1 MGKIK
6 ELETSLANKIAAGEV
21 VERPSSVVKE
31 LLENAID
38 AQATEI
44 NIEVEQSGV
53 SSIRVVDNGTG
64 IAQEDL
70 GLVFHRHATSKIV
83 ADDDLFHIRTL
94 GFRGEALASIS
105 SVAKVTLKTCTDN
118 ENGHE
123 IYAENGKIIHQKPAK
138 AKKGTDI
145 QVDSLFYN
153 TPARLKYIKSLYTEL
168 GKITDIVNRM
178 AMSHPE
184 IRISLVSDGKKLLST
199 NGSGRTNEVMA
210 EIYGMKVAKDLVHI
224 SGDTS
229 DYHLE
234 GFVAKPEHS
243 RSNKH
248 YISIFINGR
257 YIKNFVLNKAI
268 LEGYHTL
275 LTIGRFPICYINIQM
290 DPILVDVNVHPTKLE
305 VRLSKEDQLYDL
317 IVTKI
322 REAFKDKILIPQN
335 DLNHASKKNKVLETF
350 EQQKINFEKQQS
362 QIGETSAPYVHDQKD
377 KNHDVESHKNNLD
390 STSSTNNE
398 STEVSN
404 ELHNHIDDSYL
415 QSQKEVLFDMEQNT
429 SNEYEISNQQSNDIK
444 GTVSQTPHRRVP
456 YMEIVGQVHGTYII
470 AQNENGMFMIDQHAA
485 QERIKYEYFREKIG
499 EVTNEVQNLLIPLT
513 FHFSKDEQMII
524 DQYKDELDKVGVH
537 LEHFGGHDYI
547 VNSYPVWFP
556 KEEAEEIIKDMIELV
571 LKHKSVDVKKI
582 REDAAIMMS
591 CKKSIKANHY
601 LKNNEM
607 ADLID
612 QLREAED
619 PFTCPHGRPIII
631 NFSNYELEKLIK
643 TDYKAC
649 VVLDMHIGH
658 LKSIMELLKSHSIEC
673 YVHIDLIKGLSH
685 DEFACEYI
693 IQQYKPKGIVSTK
706 AKVIKKAKML
716 NTLTIFRVFIIDSQA
731 LTRSI
736 ELIKKVEP
744 DYVEVLP
751 GVASKAVSKIQQET
765 SASVIAGGL
774 IDEQSEIREAI
785 SNGAKYVTTSYEKLW

>member
-6 ELETSLANKIAAGEV
+6 ELQTSLANKIAAGEV

-38 AQATEI
+38 AQSTEI
-44 NIEVEQSGV
+44 NIEVEQSGI

-64 IAQEDL
+64 IEQDDL
-70 GLVFHRHATSKIV
+70 DLVFHRHATSKLD

-105 SVAKVTLKTCTDN
+105 SVAKVTLKTCTDS

-123 IYAENGKIIHQKPAK
+123 IYAENGEILSRKPAK

-145 QVDSLFYN
+145 TVASLFYN

-178 AMSHPE
+178 AMSHPD
-184 IRISLVSDGKKLLST
+184 IRISLISDGKTLLKT
-199 NGSGRTNEVMA
+199 NGSGKTNEVMA
-210 EIYGMKVAKDLVHI
+210 EIYGIKVAKDLVHI
-224 SGDTS
+224 QGDTS

-268 LEGYHTL
+268 IEGYHTL
-275 LTIGRFPICYINIQM
+275 LTIGRYPICYLNIEM

-305 VRLSKEDQLYDL
+305 VRLSKEEQLYQL
-317 IVTKI
+317 IVEKI
-322 REAFKDKILIPQN
+322 REAFKDRILIPQN
-335 DLNHASKKNKVLETF
+335 NLDRRPKKNKVLNQF
-350 EQQKINFEKQQS
+350 EQQKIDFERRQQKLN
-362 QIGETSAPYVHDQKD
+362 QETATPTYK
-377 KNHDVESHKNNLD
+377 
-390 STSSTNNE
+390 TSSDFNDDNLNEANYEYDGPDNKDSINE
-398 STEVSN
+398 STKSIV
-404 ELHNHIDDSYL
+404 HNNKRADDKDYF
-415 QSQKEVLFDMEQNT
+415 QIQKEIL
-429 SNEYEISNQQSNDIK
+429 NEMDSDTTNPDNQDINYATKGASEANMSDEIAPKDLQALYQPQDSNDIK
-444 GTVSQTPHRRVP
+444 GKVSNTPSRRVP
-456 YMEIVGQVHGTYII
+456 YMEVVGQVHGTYII

-499 EVTNEVQNLLIPLT
+499 EVTNEVQDLLIPLA

-524 DQYKDELDKVGVH
+524 DQYQEELDKVGVH

-556 KEEAEEIIKDMIELV
+556 KAEAEEIIQDMVELV
-571 LKHKSVDVKKI
+571 LNDKKISVKKM

-631 NFSNYELEKLIK
+631 NFSNYELEKLFK
-643 TDYKAC
+643 
-649 VVLDMHIGH
+649 
-658 LKSIMELLKSHSIEC
+658 
-673 YVHIDLIKGLSH
+673 
-685 DEFACEYI
+685 
-693 IQQYKPKGIVSTK
+693 
-706 AKVIKKAKML
+706 
-716 NTLTIFRVFIIDSQA
+716 RVM
-731 LTRSI
+731 
-736 ELIKKVEP
+736 
-744 DYVEVLP
+744 
-751 GVASKAVSKIQQET
+751 
-765 SASVIAGGL
+765 
-774 IDEQSEIREAI
+774 
-785 SNGAKYVTTSYEKLW
+785 

>member
-168 GKITDIVNRM
+168 GKITDIVNRI

-184 IRISLVSDGKKLLST
+184 IRFSLVSDGKKLLST

-631 NFSNYELEKLIK
+631 NFSNYELEKLFK
-643 TDYKAC
+643 
-649 VVLDMHIGH
+649 
-658 LKSIMELLKSHSIEC
+658 
-673 YVHIDLIKGLSH
+673 
-685 DEFACEYI
+685 
-693 IQQYKPKGIVSTK
+693 
-706 AKVIKKAKML
+706 
-716 NTLTIFRVFIIDSQA
+716 RVM
-731 LTRSI
+731 
-736 ELIKKVEP
+736 
-744 DYVEVLP
+744 
-751 GVASKAVSKIQQET
+751 
-765 SASVIAGGL
+765 
-774 IDEQSEIREAI
+774 
-785 SNGAKYVTTSYEKLW
+785 

>member
-6 ELETSLANKIAAGEV
+6 ELQTSLANKIAAGEV

-38 AQATEI
+38 AKSTEI
-44 NIEVEQSGV
+44 NIEVEQSGI

-64 IAQEDL
+64 IEQDDL
-70 GLVFHRHATSKIV
+70 DLVFHRHATSKLD

-123 IYAENGKIIHQKPAK
+123 IYAENGEILSRKPAK

-145 QVDSLFYN
+145 TVSSLFYN

-178 AMSHPE
+178 AMSHPD
-184 IRISLVSDGKKLLST
+184 IRISLISDGKTLLKT
-199 NGSGRTNEVMA
+199 NGSGKTNEVMS
-210 EIYGMKVAKDLVHI
+210 EIYGIKVAKDLVHI
-224 SGDTS
+224 QGDTS

-268 LEGYHTL
+268 IEGYHTL
-275 LTIGRFPICYINIQM
+275 LTIGRYPICYLNIEM

-305 VRLSKEDQLYDL
+305 VRLSKEEQLYQL
-317 IVTKI
+317 IVEKI
-322 REAFKDKILIPQN
+322 RYAFKDRILIPQN
-335 DLNHASKKNKVLETF
+335 DLDRTPKKNKVLNQF
-350 EQQKINFEKQQS
+350 EQQKLDFERRQQNS
-362 QIGETSAPYVHDQKD
+362 NQD
-377 KNHDVESHKNNLD
+377 KTNSHYYGMSESKLQNPNLEKNDLD
-390 STSSTNNE
+390 NNELINE
-398 STEVSN
+398 STENFV
-404 ELHNHIDDSYL
+404 HNNKRSDDKDYF
-415 QSQKEVLFDMEQNT
+415 QIQKEILNDLDNGDVSSLNDESTNDSEEVVTEQNNSDEASSKAYQT
-429 SNEYEISNQQSNDIK
+429 LYSQQDYNDIK
-444 GTVSQTPHRRVP
+444 GKVSTTPSRRVP
-456 YMEIVGQVHGTYII
+456 YMEVVGQVHGTYII

-499 EVTNEVQNLLIPLT
+499 EVTNEVQDLLIPLT

-524 DQYKDELDKVGVH
+524 DQYQDELDKVGVH

-556 KEEAEEIIKDMIELV
+556 KAEAEEIIQDMVELV
-571 LKHKSVDVKKI
+571 LNDKKVNVKKM

-631 NFSNYELEKLIK
+631 NFSNYELEKLFK
-643 TDYKAC
+643 
-649 VVLDMHIGH
+649 
-658 LKSIMELLKSHSIEC
+658 
-673 YVHIDLIKGLSH
+673 
-685 DEFACEYI
+685 
-693 IQQYKPKGIVSTK
+693 
-706 AKVIKKAKML
+706 
-716 NTLTIFRVFIIDSQA
+716 RVM
-731 LTRSI
+731 
-736 ELIKKVEP
+736 
-744 DYVEVLP
+744 
-751 GVASKAVSKIQQET
+751 
-765 SASVIAGGL
+765 
-774 IDEQSEIREAI
+774 
-785 SNGAKYVTTSYEKLW
+785 

>member
-123 IYAENGKIIHQKPAK
+123 IYAEDGKIIHQKPAK

-145 QVDSLFYN
+145 QVESLFYN

-305 VRLSKEDQLYDL
+305 VRLSKEDQLYDF

-335 DLNHASKKNKVLETF
+335 DLNHAPKKNKVLETF

-377 KNHDVESHKNNLD
+377 KNHDVESHRNNLD
-390 STSSTNNE
+390 SISSTNNE

-556 KEEAEEIIKDMIELV
+556 KVEAEEIIKDMIELV

-631 NFSNYELEKLIK
+631 NFSNYELEKLFK
-643 TDYKAC
+643 
-649 VVLDMHIGH
+649 
-658 LKSIMELLKSHSIEC
+658 
-673 YVHIDLIKGLSH
+673 
-685 DEFACEYI
+685 
-693 IQQYKPKGIVSTK
+693 
-706 AKVIKKAKML
+706 
-716 NTLTIFRVFIIDSQA
+716 RVM
-731 LTRSI
+731 
-736 ELIKKVEP
+736 
-744 DYVEVLP
+744 
-751 GVASKAVSKIQQET
+751 
-765 SASVIAGGL
+765 
-774 IDEQSEIREAI
+774 
-785 SNGAKYVTTSYEKLW
+785 

>member
-83 ADDDLFHIRTL
+83 ADNDLFHIRTL

-123 IYAENGKIIHQKPAK
+123 IYAEDGKIIHQKPAK

-145 QVDSLFYN
+145 QVESLFYN

-335 DLNHASKKNKVLETF
+335 DLNHAPKKNKVLETF

-377 KNHDVESHKNNLD
+377 KNHDVESHRNNLD

-631 NFSNYELEKLIK
+631 NFSNYELEKLFK
-643 TDYKAC
+643 
-649 VVLDMHIGH
+649 
-658 LKSIMELLKSHSIEC
+658 
-673 YVHIDLIKGLSH
+673 
-685 DEFACEYI
+685 
-693 IQQYKPKGIVSTK
+693 
-706 AKVIKKAKML
+706 
-716 NTLTIFRVFIIDSQA
+716 RVM
-731 LTRSI
+731 
-736 ELIKKVEP
+736 
-744 DYVEVLP
+744 
-751 GVASKAVSKIQQET
+751 
-765 SASVIAGGL
+765 
-774 IDEQSEIREAI
+774 
-785 SNGAKYVTTSYEKLW
+785 

>member
-123 IYAENGKIIHQKPAK
+123 IYAEDGKIIHQKPAK

-248 YISIFINGR
+248 YISIFINSR

-335 DLNHASKKNKVLETF
+335 DLNHAPKKNKVLETF

-612 QLREAED
+612 QL
-619 PFTCPHGRPIII
+619 
-631 NFSNYELEKLIK
+631 
-643 TDYKAC
+643 
-649 VVLDMHIGH
+649 
-658 LKSIMELLKSHSIEC
+658 
-673 YVHIDLIKGLSH
+673 
-685 DEFACEYI
+685 
-693 IQQYKPKGIVSTK
+693 
-706 AKVIKKAKML
+706 
-716 NTLTIFRVFIIDSQA
+716 
-731 LTRSI
+731 
-736 ELIKKVEP
+736 
-744 DYVEVLP
+744 
-751 GVASKAVSKIQQET
+751 
-765 SASVIAGGL
+765 
-774 IDEQSEIREAI
+774 
-785 SNGAKYVTTSYEKLW
+785 

>member
-6 ELETSLANKIAAGEV
+6 ELQTSLANKIAAGEV

-38 AQATEI
+38 AKSTEI
-44 NIEVEQSGV
+44 NIEVEQSGI

-64 IAQEDL
+64 IEQDDL
-70 GLVFHRHATSKIV
+70 DLVFHRHATSKLDD
-83 ADDDLFHIRTL
+83 DDDLFHIRTL

-105 SVAKVTLKTCTDN
+105 SVAKVTLKTCTDR
-118 ENGHE
+118 ENGYE
-123 IYAENGKIIHQKPAK
+123 IYAENGEILSRKPAK

-145 QVDSLFYN
+145 TVSSLFYN

-178 AMSHPE
+178 AMSHPD
-184 IRISLVSDGKKLLST
+184 IRISLISDGKTLLKT
-199 NGSGRTNEVMA
+199 NGSGKTNEVMA
-210 EIYGMKVAKDLVHI
+210 EIYGIKVAKDLVHI
-224 SGDTS
+224 QGDTS

-268 LEGYHTL
+268 IEGYHTL
-275 LTIGRFPICYINIQM
+275 LTIGRYPICYLNIEM

-305 VRLSKEDQLYDL
+305 VRLSKEEQLYQL
-317 IVTKI
+317 IVEKI
-322 REAFKDKILIPQN
+322 RYAFKDRILIPQN
-335 DLNHASKKNKVLETF
+335 DLDRTPKKNKVLNQF
-350 EQQKINFEKQQS
+350 EQQKLDFERRHRNSNQDKTNS
-362 QIGETSAPYVHDQKD
+362 QYYDMS
-377 KNHDVESHKNNLD
+377 ESEVQNPNLD
-390 STSSTNNE
+390 NNELINE
-398 STEVSN
+398 STESFV
-404 ELHNHIDDSYL
+404 HNNKRSDDKDYF
-415 QSQKEVLFDMEQNT
+415 QIQKEILNDLDKGDASSLNDESTNDSEEVVTEQNNSDEASSKSYQT
-429 SNEYEISNQQSNDIK
+429 LYSQQDNNDIK
-444 GTVSQTPHRRVP
+444 GKVSNTPSRRVP
-456 YMEIVGQVHGTYII
+456 YMEVVGQVHGTYII

-499 EVTNEVQNLLIPLT
+499 EVTNEVQDLLIPLT

-524 DQYKDELDKVGVH
+524 DQYQDELDKVGVH

-556 KEEAEEIIKDMIELV
+556 KAEAEEIIQDMVELV
-571 LKHKSVDVKKI
+571 LNDKKVNVKKM

-631 NFSNYELEKLIK
+631 NFSNYELEKLFK
-643 TDYKAC
+643 
-649 VVLDMHIGH
+649 
-658 LKSIMELLKSHSIEC
+658 
-673 YVHIDLIKGLSH
+673 
-685 DEFACEYI
+685 
-693 IQQYKPKGIVSTK
+693 
-706 AKVIKKAKML
+706 
-716 NTLTIFRVFIIDSQA
+716 RVM
-731 LTRSI
+731 
-736 ELIKKVEP
+736 
-744 DYVEVLP
+744 
-751 GVASKAVSKIQQET
+751 
-765 SASVIAGGL
+765 
-774 IDEQSEIREAI
+774 
-785 SNGAKYVTTSYEKLW
+785 

>member
-6 ELETSLANKIAAGEV
+6 ELQTSLANKIAAGEV

-38 AQATEI
+38 AESTEI
-44 NIEVEQSGV
+44 NVEVEQSGV
-53 SSIRVVDNGTG
+53 ASIRVVDNGTG
-64 IAQEDL
+64 IEQDDL
-70 GLVFHRHATSKIV
+70 GLVFHRHATSKID

-118 ENGHE
+118 ENGFE
-123 IYAENGKIIHQKPAK
+123 VYAENGEIINSKPAK

-145 QVDSLFYN
+145 LVESLFYN

-178 AMSHPE
+178 AMSHPD
-184 IRISLVSDGKKLLST
+184 IRISLVSDGKTLIST

-257 YIKNFVLNKAI
+257 YIKNFLLNKAI
-268 LEGYHTL
+268 IEGYHTL
-275 LTIGRFPICYINIQM
+275 LTIGRYPICYINIQM

-305 VRLSKEDQLYDL
+305 VRLSKEEQLFAL
-317 IVTKI
+317 IVEKI
-322 REAFKDKILIPQN
+322 REAFKDRILIPQN
-335 DLNHASKKNKVLETF
+335 DLDRSPKKNKVLESF
-350 EQQKINFEKQQS
+350 EQQKMDFEKRNNSNASNQS
-362 QIGETSAPYVHDQKD
+362 ASSYQSSENGYRSDSDNSVVNEDSGQKYEYDNSTIDVENSNSDSSHYIQRTSEDNYFQNQKD
-377 KNHDVESHKNNLD
+377 ILNEIENDQYSELD
-390 STSSTNNE
+390 SSSA
-398 STEVSN
+398 
-404 ELHNHIDDSYL
+404 
-415 QSQKEVLFDMEQNT
+415 KED
-429 SNEYEISNQQSNDIK
+429 DIK
-444 GTVSQTPHRRVP
+444 GTISKSPHRRVP
-456 YMEIVGQVHGTYII
+456 YMEVVGQVHGTYII

-524 DQYKDELDKVGVH
+524 DQYQDELDRVGVH

-556 KEEAEEIIKDMIELV
+556 KGDAEEIIKDMINLV
-571 LKHKSVDVKKI
+571 LEHKKVDVKKI
-582 REDAAIMMS
+582 REEVAIMMS

-607 ADLID
+607 SDLID

-631 NFSNYELEKLIK
+631 NFSNYELEKLFK
-643 TDYKAC
+643 
-649 VVLDMHIGH
+649 
-658 LKSIMELLKSHSIEC
+658 
-673 YVHIDLIKGLSH
+673 
-685 DEFACEYI
+685 
-693 IQQYKPKGIVSTK
+693 
-706 AKVIKKAKML
+706 
-716 NTLTIFRVFIIDSQA
+716 RVM
-731 LTRSI
+731 
-736 ELIKKVEP
+736 
-744 DYVEVLP
+744 
-751 GVASKAVSKIQQET
+751 
-765 SASVIAGGL
+765 
-774 IDEQSEIREAI
+774 
-785 SNGAKYVTTSYEKLW
+785 

>member
-6 ELETSLANKIAAGEV
+6 ELQTSLANKIAAGEV

-38 AQATEI
+38 AQSTEI

-53 SSIRVVDNGTG
+53 ASIRVVDNGTG
-64 IAQEDL
+64 IEADDL
-70 GLVFHRHATSKIV
+70 SLVFHRHATSKLD

-105 SVAKVTLKTCTDN
+105 SVSKVTLRTCTDN
-118 ENGHE
+118 ESGHE
-123 IYAENGKIIHQKPAK
+123 IYAENGEIINQKPAK

-145 QVDSLFYN
+145 LVESLFYN

-178 AMSHPE
+178 AMSHPD
-184 IRISLVSDGKKLLST
+184 IRISLVSDGKTLLKT
-199 NGSGRTNEVMA
+199 NGSGKTNEVMA

-224 SGDTS
+224 TGDTS

-234 GFVAKPEHS
+234 GYVARPEHS

-248 YISIFINGR
+248 YISLFINGR

-268 LEGYHTL
+268 VEGYHTL
-275 LTIGRFPICYINIQM
+275 LTIGRYPICYINIQM

-305 VRLSKEDQLYDL
+305 VRLSKEEQLYDL
-317 IVTKI
+317 IVEKI
-322 REAFKDKILIPQN
+322 REAFKDKILIPKN
-335 DLNHASKKNKVLETF
+335 DLDAHPKKNKVLNSF
-350 EQQKINFEKQQS
+350 EQQKLDFERKQNEDQNRSQIDEDEKQDELS
-362 QIGETSAPYVHDQKD
+362 GSTFEKD
-377 KNHDVESHKNNLD
+377 KNQNISQVNED
-390 STSSTNNE
+390 NE
-398 STEVSN
+398 STLFNDSQYIKRNHDDHYFNNQKDILN
-404 ELHNHIDDSYL
+404 ELDNQNETL
-415 QSQKEVLFDMEQNT
+415 EQEEDR
-429 SNEYEISNQQSNDIK
+429 NENDIK
-444 GTVSQTPHRRVP
+444 GAVSASIRRRVP
-456 YMEIVGQVHGTYII
+456 YMEVVGQVHGTYII

-499 EVTNEVQNLLIPLT
+499 EVTNEVQNLLIPMT
-513 FHFSKDEQMII
+513 FHFSKDEQFII
-524 DQYKDELDKVGVH
+524 DQYQEELDRVGVH

-556 KEEAEEIIKDMIELV
+556 KAEAEEIIKDMIELV
-571 LKHKSVDVKKI
+571 LENKKIDVKKM

-612 QLREAED
+612 QLREMED

-631 NFSNYELEKLIK
+631 NFSNYELEKLFK
-643 TDYKAC
+643 
-649 VVLDMHIGH
+649 
-658 LKSIMELLKSHSIEC
+658 
-673 YVHIDLIKGLSH
+673 
-685 DEFACEYI
+685 
-693 IQQYKPKGIVSTK
+693 
-706 AKVIKKAKML
+706 
-716 NTLTIFRVFIIDSQA
+716 RVM
-731 LTRSI
+731 
-736 ELIKKVEP
+736 
-744 DYVEVLP
+744 
-751 GVASKAVSKIQQET
+751 
-765 SASVIAGGL
+765 
-774 IDEQSEIREAI
+774 
-785 SNGAKYVTTSYEKLW
+785 

>member
-6 ELETSLANKIAAGEV
+6 ELQTSLANKIAAGEV

-38 AQATEI
+38 AESTEI
-44 NIEVEQSGV
+44 NVEVEQSGV
-53 SSIRVVDNGTG
+53 ASIRVVDNGTG
-64 IAQEDL
+64 IEQDDL
-70 GLVFHRHATSKIV
+70 GLVFHRHATSKID

-118 ENGHE
+118 ENGFE
-123 IYAENGKIIHQKPAK
+123 VYAENGEIINSKPAK

-145 QVDSLFYN
+145 LVESLFYN

-178 AMSHPE
+178 AMSHPD
-184 IRISLVSDGKKLLST
+184 IRISLVSDGKTLIST

-257 YIKNFVLNKAI
+257 YIKNFLLNKAI
-268 LEGYHTL
+268 IEGYHTL
-275 LTIGRFPICYINIQM
+275 LTIGRYPICYINIQM

-305 VRLSKEDQLYDL
+305 VRLSKEEQLFAL
-317 IVTKI
+317 IVEKI
-322 REAFKDKILIPQN
+322 REAFKDRILIPQN
-335 DLNHASKKNKVLETF
+335 DFDRSPKKNKVLESF
-350 EQQKINFEKQQS
+350 EQQKMDFEKRNNSSASNQS
-362 QIGETSAPYVHDQKD
+362 ASSYQSSENGYRSDSDNSVVNEDSGQKYEYDNSTIDVENSNSDSSHYIQRTSEDNYFQNQKD
-377 KNHDVESHKNNLD
+377 ILNEIENDQYNELD
-390 STSSTNNE
+390 SSFA
-398 STEVSN
+398 
-404 ELHNHIDDSYL
+404 
-415 QSQKEVLFDMEQNT
+415 KED
-429 SNEYEISNQQSNDIK
+429 DIK
-444 GTVSQTPHRRVP
+444 GTISKSPHRRVP
-456 YMEIVGQVHGTYII
+456 YMEVVGQVHGTYII

-524 DQYKDELDKVGVH
+524 DQYQDELDRVGVH

-556 KEEAEEIIKDMIELV
+556 KGDAEEIIKDMINLV
-571 LKHKSVDVKKI
+571 LEHKKVDVKKI
-582 REDAAIMMS
+582 REEVAIMMS
-591 CKKSIKANHY
+591 CKKSIKANYY

-607 ADLID
+607 SDLID

-631 NFSNYELEKLIK
+631 NFSNYELEKLFK
-643 TDYKAC
+643 
-649 VVLDMHIGH
+649 
-658 LKSIMELLKSHSIEC
+658 
-673 YVHIDLIKGLSH
+673 
-685 DEFACEYI
+685 
-693 IQQYKPKGIVSTK
+693 
-706 AKVIKKAKML
+706 
-716 NTLTIFRVFIIDSQA
+716 RVM
-731 LTRSI
+731 
-736 ELIKKVEP
+736 
-744 DYVEVLP
+744 
-751 GVASKAVSKIQQET
+751 
-765 SASVIAGGL
+765 
-774 IDEQSEIREAI
+774 
-785 SNGAKYVTTSYEKLW
+785 

>member
-184 IRISLVSDGKKLLST
+184 IRISLVSDGKKLLNT

-290 DPILVDVNVHPTKLE
+290 DPILVDVNVNPTKLE

-631 NFSNYELEKLIK
+631 NFSNYELEKLFK
-643 TDYKAC
+643 
-649 VVLDMHIGH
+649 
-658 LKSIMELLKSHSIEC
+658 
-673 YVHIDLIKGLSH
+673 
-685 DEFACEYI
+685 
-693 IQQYKPKGIVSTK
+693 
-706 AKVIKKAKML
+706 
-716 NTLTIFRVFIIDSQA
+716 RVM
-731 LTRSI
+731 
-736 ELIKKVEP
+736 
-744 DYVEVLP
+744 
-751 GVASKAVSKIQQET
+751 
-765 SASVIAGGL
+765 
-774 IDEQSEIREAI
+774 
-785 SNGAKYVTTSYEKLW
+785 

>member
-123 IYAENGKIIHQKPAK
+123 IYAEDGKIIHQKPAK
-138 AKKGTDI
+138 ANKGTDI

-335 DLNHASKKNKVLETF
+335 DLNHAPKKNKVLETF

-404 ELHNHIDDSYL
+404 ELHNYIDDSYL

-631 NFSNYELEKLIK
+631 NFSNYELEKLFK
-643 TDYKAC
+643 
-649 VVLDMHIGH
+649 
-658 LKSIMELLKSHSIEC
+658 
-673 YVHIDLIKGLSH
+673 
-685 DEFACEYI
+685 
-693 IQQYKPKGIVSTK
+693 
-706 AKVIKKAKML
+706 
-716 NTLTIFRVFIIDSQA
+716 RVM
-731 LTRSI
+731 
-736 ELIKKVEP
+736 
-744 DYVEVLP
+744 
-751 GVASKAVSKIQQET
+751 
-765 SASVIAGGL
+765 
-774 IDEQSEIREAI
+774 
-785 SNGAKYVTTSYEKLW
+785 

>member
-335 DLNHASKKNKVLETF
+335 DLNHAPKKNKVLETF

-404 ELHNHIDDSYL
+404 ELHNYIDYSYL

-631 NFSNYELEKLIK
+631 NFSNYELEKLFK
-643 TDYKAC
+643 
-649 VVLDMHIGH
+649 
-658 LKSIMELLKSHSIEC
+658 
-673 YVHIDLIKGLSH
+673 
-685 DEFACEYI
+685 
-693 IQQYKPKGIVSTK
+693 
-706 AKVIKKAKML
+706 
-716 NTLTIFRVFIIDSQA
+716 RVM
-731 LTRSI
+731 
-736 ELIKKVEP
+736 
-744 DYVEVLP
+744 
-751 GVASKAVSKIQQET
+751 
-765 SASVIAGGL
+765 
-774 IDEQSEIREAI
+774 
-785 SNGAKYVTTSYEKLW
+785 

>member
-83 ADDDLFHIRTL
+83 ADNDLFHIRTL

-123 IYAENGKIIHQKPAK
+123 IYAEDGKIIHQKPAK

-322 REAFKDKILIPQN
+322 REAFKDKILIPQK
-335 DLNHASKKNKVLETF
+335 DLNHAPKKNKVLETF

-429 SNEYEISNQQSNDIK
+429 SNEYEILNQQSNDIK

-631 NFSNYELEKLIK
+631 NFSNYELEKLFK
-643 TDYKAC
+643 
-649 VVLDMHIGH
+649 
-658 LKSIMELLKSHSIEC
+658 
-673 YVHIDLIKGLSH
+673 
-685 DEFACEYI
+685 
-693 IQQYKPKGIVSTK
+693 
-706 AKVIKKAKML
+706 
-716 NTLTIFRVFIIDSQA
+716 RVM
-731 LTRSI
+731 
-736 ELIKKVEP
+736 
-744 DYVEVLP
+744 
-751 GVASKAVSKIQQET
+751 
-765 SASVIAGGL
+765 
-774 IDEQSEIREAI
+774 
-785 SNGAKYVTTSYEKLW
+785 

>member
-6 ELETSLANKIAAGEV
+6 ELQTSLANKIAAGEV

-38 AQATEI
+38 AKSTEI
-44 NIEVEQSGV
+44 NIEVEQSGI

-64 IAQEDL
+64 IEQDDL
-70 GLVFHRHATSKIV
+70 DLVFHRHATSKLD

-105 SVAKVTLKTCTDN
+105 SVAKVTLKTCTDS

-123 IYAENGKIIHQKPAK
+123 IYAENGEILSRKPAK

-145 QVDSLFYN
+145 TVSSLFYN
-153 TPARLKYIKSLYTEL
+153 TPARLKYIKSLNTEL

-178 AMSHPE
+178 AMSHPY
-184 IRISLVSDGKKLLST
+184 IRISLISDGKTLLKT
-199 NGSGRTNEVMA
+199 NGSGKTNEVMS
-210 EIYGMKVAKDLVHI
+210 EIYGIKVAKDLVHI
-224 SGDTS
+224 QGDTS

-268 LEGYHTL
+268 IEGYHTL
-275 LTIGRFPICYINIQM
+275 LTIGRYPICYLNIEM

-305 VRLSKEDQLYDL
+305 VRLSKEEQLYQL
-317 IVTKI
+317 IVEKI
-322 REAFKDKILIPQN
+322 RYAFKDRILIPQN
-335 DLNHASKKNKVLETF
+335 DLDRTPKKNKVLNQF
-350 EQQKINFEKQQS
+350 EQQKLDFERRQQNS
-362 QIGETSAPYVHDQKD
+362 NQD
-377 KNHDVESHKNNLD
+377 KTNSHYYGMSESKLQNPNLEKNDLD
-390 STSSTNNE
+390 NNELINE
-398 STEVSN
+398 STENFV
-404 ELHNHIDDSYL
+404 HNNKRSDDKDYF
-415 QSQKEVLFDMEQNT
+415 QIQKEILNDLDNGDASLLNDESTNDSEEVVTEQ
-429 SNEYEISNQQSNDIK
+429 SNNDEASSKTYQTLYSKQDNNDIK
-444 GTVSQTPHRRVP
+444 GKVSNTPSRRVP
-456 YMEIVGQVHGTYII
+456 YMEVVGQVHGTYII

-499 EVTNEVQNLLIPLT
+499 EVTNEVQDLLIPLT

-524 DQYKDELDKVGVH
+524 DQYQDELDKVGVH

-556 KEEAEEIIKDMIELV
+556 KAEAEEIIQDMVELV
-571 LKHKSVDVKKI
+571 LNDKKVNVKKM

-631 NFSNYELEKLIK
+631 NFSNYELEKLFK
-643 TDYKAC
+643 
-649 VVLDMHIGH
+649 
-658 LKSIMELLKSHSIEC
+658 
-673 YVHIDLIKGLSH
+673 
-685 DEFACEYI
+685 
-693 IQQYKPKGIVSTK
+693 
-706 AKVIKKAKML
+706 
-716 NTLTIFRVFIIDSQA
+716 RVM
-731 LTRSI
+731 
-736 ELIKKVEP
+736 
-744 DYVEVLP
+744 
-751 GVASKAVSKIQQET
+751 
-765 SASVIAGGL
+765 
-774 IDEQSEIREAI
+774 
-785 SNGAKYVTTSYEKLW
+785 

>member
-6 ELETSLANKIAAGEV
+6 ELQTSLANKIAAGEV

-38 AQATEI
+38 ADATEI
-44 NIEVEQSGV
+44 NIEVEQSGI
-53 SSIRVVDNGTG
+53 SSIRVVDNGSG
-64 IAQEDL
+64 IEQDDL
-70 GLVFHRHATSKIV
+70 ALVFHRHATSKLD

-123 IYAENGKIIHQKPAK
+123 VYAENGVIINQKPAK

-145 QVDSLFYN
+145 LVESLFYN

-178 AMSHPE
+178 AMSHPN
-184 IRISLVSDGKKLLST
+184 IRISLVSDGKTLIST
-199 NGSGRTNEVMA
+199 NGSRRTNEVMA

-224 SGDTS
+224 SGNTS

-243 RSNKH
+243 RSNRH

-268 LEGYHTL
+268 QEGYHTL

-305 VRLSKEDQLYDL
+305 VRLSKEEQLYEL
-317 IVTKI
+317 IVNKI
-322 REAFKDKILIPQN
+322 REAFKDRILIPQN
-335 DLNHASKKNKVLETF
+335 DLDHSSKKNKVLEIF
-350 EQQKINFEKQQS
+350 EQQKMDFEKKNASATGQDTSKYRFSQGQS
-362 QIGETSAPYVHDQKD
+362 TSDKKDLEVNESLNEDVYETASENDYSQSEVSQYIQRTNEDNYFQNQKD
-377 KNHDVESHKNNLD
+377 IL
-390 STSSTNNE
+390 NE
-398 STEVSN
+398 MENEALRNDDFSN
-404 ELHNHIDDSYL
+404 DE
-415 QSQKEVLFDMEQNT
+415 
-429 SNEYEISNQQSNDIK
+429 NDIK
-444 GTVSQTPHRRVP
+444 GTVSKTPNRRVP
-456 YMEIVGQVHGTYII
+456 YMEVVGQVHGTYII

-485 QERIKYEYFREKIG
+485 QERIKYEYFRDKID
-499 EVTNEVQNLLIPLT
+499 EVSNEVQNLLIPLT

-524 DQYKDELDKVGVH
+524 DQYKEELDKVGVH

-556 KEEAEEIIKDMIELV
+556 KRETEEIIKDMIELV
-571 LKHKSVDVKKI
+571 LKHKKVDVRKM

-631 NFSNYELEKLIK
+631 NFSNYELEKLFK
-643 TDYKAC
+643 
-649 VVLDMHIGH
+649 
-658 LKSIMELLKSHSIEC
+658 
-673 YVHIDLIKGLSH
+673 
-685 DEFACEYI
+685 
-693 IQQYKPKGIVSTK
+693 
-706 AKVIKKAKML
+706 
-716 NTLTIFRVFIIDSQA
+716 RVM
-731 LTRSI
+731 
-736 ELIKKVEP
+736 
-744 DYVEVLP
+744 
-751 GVASKAVSKIQQET
+751 
-765 SASVIAGGL
+765 
-774 IDEQSEIREAI
+774 
-785 SNGAKYVTTSYEKLW
+785 

>member
-123 IYAENGKIIHQKPAK
+123 IYAEDGKIIHQKPAK

-335 DLNHASKKNKVLETF
+335 DLNHAPKKNKVLETF

-404 ELHNHIDDSYL
+404 ELNNHIDDTYL

-631 NFSNYELEKLIK
+631 NFSNYELEKLFK
-643 TDYKAC
+643 
-649 VVLDMHIGH
+649 
-658 LKSIMELLKSHSIEC
+658 
-673 YVHIDLIKGLSH
+673 
-685 DEFACEYI
+685 
-693 IQQYKPKGIVSTK
+693 
-706 AKVIKKAKML
+706 
-716 NTLTIFRVFIIDSQA
+716 RVM
-731 LTRSI
+731 
-736 ELIKKVEP
+736 
-744 DYVEVLP
+744 
-751 GVASKAVSKIQQET
+751 
-765 SASVIAGGL
+765 
-774 IDEQSEIREAI
+774 
-785 SNGAKYVTTSYEKLW
+785 

>member
-83 ADDDLFHIRTL
+83 ADNDLFHIRTL

-123 IYAENGKIIHQKPAK
+123 IYAEDGKIIHQKPAK

-210 EIYGMKVAKDLVHI
+210 EIYGMKVARDLVHI

-335 DLNHASKKNKVLETF
+335 DLNHAPKKNKVLETF

-404 ELHNHIDDSYL
+404 ELHNHIDDIYL

-429 SNEYEISNQQSNDIK
+429 SNEYEILNQQSNDIK

-631 NFSNYELEKLIK
+631 NFSNYELEKLFK
-643 TDYKAC
+643 
-649 VVLDMHIGH
+649 
-658 LKSIMELLKSHSIEC
+658 
-673 YVHIDLIKGLSH
+673 
-685 DEFACEYI
+685 
-693 IQQYKPKGIVSTK
+693 
-706 AKVIKKAKML
+706 
-716 NTLTIFRVFIIDSQA
+716 RVM
-731 LTRSI
+731 
-736 ELIKKVEP
+736 
-744 DYVEVLP
+744 
-751 GVASKAVSKIQQET
+751 
-765 SASVIAGGL
+765 
-774 IDEQSEIREAI
+774 
-785 SNGAKYVTTSYEKLW
+785 

>member
-123 IYAENGKIIHQKPAK
+123 IYAEDGKIIHQKPAK

-178 AMSHPE
+178 AMSHPD

-275 LTIGRFPICYINIQM
+275 LTIVRFPICYINIQM

-335 DLNHASKKNKVLETF
+335 DLNHAPKKNKVLETF

-404 ELHNHIDDSYL
+404 ELHNYIDDSYL

-631 NFSNYELEKLIK
+631 NFSNYELEKLFK
-643 TDYKAC
+643 
-649 VVLDMHIGH
+649 
-658 LKSIMELLKSHSIEC
+658 
-673 YVHIDLIKGLSH
+673 
-685 DEFACEYI
+685 
-693 IQQYKPKGIVSTK
+693 
-706 AKVIKKAKML
+706 
-716 NTLTIFRVFIIDSQA
+716 RVM
-731 LTRSI
+731 
-736 ELIKKVEP
+736 
-744 DYVEVLP
+744 
-751 GVASKAVSKIQQET
+751 
-765 SASVIAGGL
+765 
-774 IDEQSEIREAI
+774 
-785 SNGAKYVTTSYEKLW
+785 

>member
-123 IYAENGKIIHQKPAK
+123 IYAEDGKIIHQKPAK

-335 DLNHASKKNKVLETF
+335 DLNHAPKKNKVLETF

-404 ELHNHIDDSYL
+404 ELHNYIDDSYL

-444 GTVSQTPHRRVP
+444 GTVSRTPHRRVP

-631 NFSNYELEKLIK
+631 NFSNYELEKLFK
-643 TDYKAC
+643 
-649 VVLDMHIGH
+649 
-658 LKSIMELLKSHSIEC
+658 
-673 YVHIDLIKGLSH
+673 
-685 DEFACEYI
+685 
-693 IQQYKPKGIVSTK
+693 
-706 AKVIKKAKML
+706 
-716 NTLTIFRVFIIDSQA
+716 RVM
-731 LTRSI
+731 
-736 ELIKKVEP
+736 
-744 DYVEVLP
+744 
-751 GVASKAVSKIQQET
+751 
-765 SASVIAGGL
+765 
-774 IDEQSEIREAI
+774 
-785 SNGAKYVTTSYEKLW
+785 